1 MKQKYFLALTV
12 LGIILVSGCIQENTP
27 TTSTGITSKLEIS
40 KAPALNENAE
50 ITLTV
55 TTIRSA
61 PTASAKITL
70 PEGFELVS
78 GDLNWNGEL
87 VENQPLQLKVIV
99 KAVKTGNWTIF
110 GGGSGEGDYLYITV
124 NENSAYINEKP
135 FPTPERGKKYAE
147 SYSN

>member
-1 MKQKYFLALTV
+1 MKSQHILALAI
-12 LGIILVSGCIQENTP
+12 LGIILVSGCVGQGTTP
-27 TTSTGITSKLEIS
+27 ATSTGITSKLEIS

-55 TTIRSA
+55 ITIRTA

-87 VENQPLQLKVIV
+87 VENQPLQLKATV
-99 KAVKTGNWTIF
+99 KAVKTGNWAIF
-110 GGGSGEGDYLYITV
+110 GGGAGQGDYLYITV
-124 NENSAYINEKP
+124 NQDSASVSEKP
-135 FPTPERGKKYAE
+135 FPIPKRGKQYAE
-147 SYSN
+147 SN

>member
-1 MKQKYFLALTV
+1 MKQKVVLALAIF
-12 LGIILVSGCIQENTP
+12 GIILVSGCVQGNTP

-55 TTIRSA
+55 TTIRTA

-78 GDLNWNGEL
+78 GDLSWKGEL
-87 VENQPLQLKVIV
+87 VENQPLQLKATV

-110 GGGSGEGDYLYITV
+110 GGAGYGDYLYITV
-124 NENSAYINEKP
+124 NEDSASISDKP
-135 FPTPERGKKYAE
+135 FPIPERGKQYAE
-147 SYSN
+147 AH